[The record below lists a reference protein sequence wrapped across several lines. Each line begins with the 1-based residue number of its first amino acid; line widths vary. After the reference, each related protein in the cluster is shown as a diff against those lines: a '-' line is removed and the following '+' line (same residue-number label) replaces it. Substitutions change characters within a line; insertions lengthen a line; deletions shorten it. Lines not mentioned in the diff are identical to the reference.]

1 MTAHNLVNMSF
12 GILICI
18 YVSTALDPPLV
29 FYRQRHKEDLNA
41 FKQFNIIAYKFFV
54 PKYEAVLFSDPNSYH
69 TFFCTILI
77 YMFTYFNRLN
87 FNRRFHEHIYIFCKG
102 CSKIQIFQS
111 GTSHIVIFLV
121 LMIVFYSHKKYQSY

>member
-1 MTAHNLVNMSF
+1 MIRKNFQIYPCWKYLRVFCKINNYNF
-12 GILICI
+12 IWLI
-18 YVSTALDPPLV
+18 T
-29 FYRQRHKEDLNA
+29 HKEDLNA
-41 FKQFNIIAYKFFV
+41 FKQFNIIAYKFFF
-54 PKYEAVLFSDPNSYH
+54 PKYEAALFSDLDSYH

-111 GTSHIVIFLV
+111 IVIFLV

>member
-1 MTAHNLVNMSF
+1 MVDYCPQPGEYEFRYFYIGGGQLF
-12 GILICI
+12 I
-18 YVSTALDPPLV
+18 

-54 PKYEAVLFSDPNSYH
+54 PKYEAALFSDLDSYH

-102 CSKIQIFQS
+102 CSKIQIFQL
-111 GTSHIVIFLV
+111 GTSHYFSSLDDSILF
-121 LMIVFYSHKKYQSY
+121 S

>member
-1 MTAHNLVNMSF
+1 MIRKNFKIYLCWKYLRVFCKMTNNNSIWLNTTQNHKKD
-12 GILICI
+12 
-18 YVSTALDPPLV
+18 LD
-29 FYRQRHKEDLNA
+29 A
-41 FKQFNIIAYKFFV
+41 FKQFNIIAYKFSV
-54 PKYEAVLFSDPNSYH
+54 PKYEAALFSDLNFYH

-111 GTSHIVIFLV
+111 GTSHRYFSSLDDSILF
-121 LMIVFYSHKKYQSY
+121 S